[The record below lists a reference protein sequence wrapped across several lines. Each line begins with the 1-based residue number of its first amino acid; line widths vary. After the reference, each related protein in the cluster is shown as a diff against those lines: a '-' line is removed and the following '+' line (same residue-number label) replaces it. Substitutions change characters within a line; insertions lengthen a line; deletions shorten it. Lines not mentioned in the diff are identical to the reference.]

1 MQAPGVAGTG
11 RVDMASDPGGS
22 RYAKGERVH
31 HRAPDVS
38 GTFSVRVLNLP
49 WDAMKEEVR
58 SENSSIA
65 FENWPDL
72 STTCST
78 KRTDGRAPALS
89 RSPTCR
95 STSPSKSS
103 GRLRMSVESCTCNV
117 KRRGTLSDA
126 FRYIVSVH

>member
-1 MQAPGVAGTG
+1 
-11 RVDMASDPGGS
+11 MASDPGGS

-58 SENSSIA
+58 SEISSIA

-72 STTCST
+72 LLPCA
-78 KRTDGRAPALS
+78 RPNGLTDAPPPFPARRHAGLLH
-89 RSPTCR
+89 
-95 STSPSKSS
+95 
-103 GRLRMSVESCTCNV
+103 LRKV
-117 KRRGTLSDA
+117 RGD
-126 FRYIVSVH
+126 